1 MSQQINL
8 YNPLFEPRREWMSFN
23 VAATTALILLGL
35 FVIGGVAA
43 SWRNGS
49 LVAQDQAASQQSTQA
64 RDEMTRIAGQLS
76 SRQVDPRLLAERD
89 RAQADLRSLD
99 EVVAVLHGGALGNT
113 TGYSEY
119 LRAFARQSI
128 EGLWLTG
135 FSISGAG
142 HHVVIEGR
150 ALRADLVPE
159 YLQRLNRERI
169 LQGSTFAEMQMQQP
183 AREAGTS
190 KSAEPAYLEFKLAT
204 AAESAR
210 DKTGAQQ

>member
-23 VAATTALILLGL
+23 VAATTVLAVLGL
-35 FVIGGVAA
+35 IAVGSIAA
-43 SWRNGS
+43 NWRYHS
-49 LVAQDQAASQQSTQA
+49 LVRQEQAAAQRLA
-64 RDEMTRIAGQLS
+64 GAKEEMTRLANQLA
-76 SRQVDPRLLAERD
+76 SRQKDPQLLAELD
-89 RAQADLRSLD
+89 RAQAELKSRD
-99 EVVAVLHGGALGNT
+99 EVVAVLQGGALGNT
-113 TGYSEY
+113 AGYSEY

-150 ALRADLVPE
+150 TVRADLVPD

-183 AREAGTS
+183 VRDPGDK
-190 KSAEPAYLEFKLAT
+190 KSSAPPYLEFKLAT
-204 AAESAR
+204 AADAGQ
-210 DKTGAQQ
+210 KKGTQQ

>member
-23 VAATTALILLGL
+23 VAATVVLATLALIAVGSA
-35 FVIGGVAA
+35 AA
-43 SWRNGS
+43 SWRYNS
-49 LVAQDQAASQQSTQA
+49 LARQEQASAQRLTNAKE
-64 RDEMTRIAGQLS
+64 EMTRLASQLA
-76 SRQVDPRLLAERD
+76 SRQKDPQLLAELD
-89 RAQADLRSLD
+89 RAQAELKSRD
-99 EVVAVLHGGALGNT
+99 EVVGVLQGGVLGNT
-113 TGYSEY
+113 AGYSEY

-128 EGLWLTG
+128 EGVWLTG

-150 ALRADLVPE
+150 TLRAELVPD

-183 AREAGTS
+183 TPDVGDK

-204 AAESAR
+204 APEP
-210 DKTGAQQ
+210 DPKKGASQ

>member
-23 VAATTALILLGL
+23 VAATTVLAVLALIAVGS
-35 FVIGGVAA
+35 IAA
-43 SWRNGS
+43 NWRHNS
-49 LVAQDQAASQQSTQA
+49 LVRQEQAAAQRLA
-64 RDEMTRIAGQLS
+64 GAKEEMTRLANQLG
-76 SRQVDPRLLAERD
+76 SRQKDPQLLAELD
-89 RAQADLRSLD
+89 RAQAELKSRD
-99 EVVAVLHGGALGNT
+99 EVVAVLQGGELGNT
-113 TGYSEY
+113 AGYSEY

-150 ALRADLVPE
+150 TVRADLVPD

-183 AREAGTS
+183 VRDPGDK
-190 KSAEPAYLEFKLAT
+190 KSSAPAYLEFKLAT
-204 AAESAR
+204 AADAGQ
-210 DKTGAQQ
+210 KKGTQQ

>member
-23 VAATTALILLGL
+23 VAATTVLAVLGL
-35 FVIGGVAA
+35 IAVGSIAA
-43 SWRNGS
+43 NWRYNS
-49 LVAQDQAASQQSTQA
+49 LVRQEQAAAQRLA
-64 RDEMTRIAGQLS
+64 AAKEEMTRLANQLG
-76 SRQVDPRLLAERD
+76 SRQQDPQLLAEVD
-89 RAQADLRSLD
+89 RAQAELKSRD
-99 EVVAVLHGGALGNT
+99 EVVAVLQGGALGNT
-113 TGYSEY
+113 AGYSEY

-150 ALRADLVPE
+150 TLRADLVPD

-183 AREAGTS
+183 VRDPGEK
-190 KSAEPAYLEFKLAT
+190 KSSAPEYLEFKLAT
-204 AAESAR
+204 AADAGQKKATR
-210 DKTGAQQ
+210 Q

>member
-23 VAATTALILLGL
+23 VAATTVLAVLGL
-35 FVIGGVAA
+35 IAVGSIAA
-43 SWRNGS
+43 NWRYNS
-49 LVAQDQAASQQSTQA
+49 LVRQEQAAAQRLA
-64 RDEMTRIAGQLS
+64 GAKEEMTRLANQLA
-76 SRQVDPRLLAERD
+76 SRQKDPQLLVELD
-89 RAQADLRSLD
+89 RAQAELKSRD
-99 EVVAVLHGGALGNT
+99 EVVAVLQGGALGNT
-113 TGYSEY
+113 AGYSEY

-150 ALRADLVPE
+150 TVRADLVPD

-183 AREAGTS
+183 VRDPGDK
-190 KSAEPAYLEFKLAT
+190 KSSAPPYLEFKLAT
-204 AAESAR
+204 AADAGQ
-210 DKTGAQQ
+210 KKGTQQ

>member
-23 VAATTALILLGL
+23 VAATVVLATFALIALGSA
-35 FVIGGVAA
+35 AA
-43 SWRNGS
+43 SWRYNS
-49 LVAQDQAASQQSTQA
+49 LVSKEHASAQRLTQA
-64 RDEMTRIAGQLS
+64 KEEMTRLANQLAG
-76 SRQVDPRLLAERD
+76 RQKDPQLLAELD
-89 RAQADLRSLD
+89 RTLAELKSRD
-99 EVVAVLHGGALGNT
+99 EVVAVLQGGVLGNT
-113 TGYSEY
+113 AGYSEY

-150 ALRADLVPE
+150 TLRAELVPD

-183 AREAGTS
+183 APEVGEK
-190 KSAEPAYLEFKLAT
+190 KSTEPAYLEFKLAT
-204 AAESAR
+204 APEP
-210 DKTGAQQ
+210 DPKKGAPQ